1 MSSEET
7 LAPTTLP
14 SEPIHI
20 NDLCRN
26 GMHKRT
32 MREQDRRMFI
42 EYLFDQVKTLGALS
56 KKQMAKK
63 ISDSFKEAHPE
74 LKLNEVWVYRLFL
87 AGIYKDTEGK
97 YGYDNVKCD
106 FDESCKHPSLL
117 DKALRNTNE

>member
-7 LAPTTLP
+7 LVSTTLQP
-14 SEPIHI
+14 EPIHV
-20 NDLCRN
+20 NDVCRN
-26 GMHKRT
+26 GEWKRT
-32 MREQDRRMFI
+32 MKEQDRRMFI
-42 EYLFDQVKTLGALS
+42 EYLFDQVKTLGTLS

-87 AGIYKDTEGK
+87 AGIYKDAEGK

-106 FDESCKHPSLL
+106 FDESCRHPSLL
-117 DKALRNTNE
+117 DKALRNMNG